1 MAVVVVSAFALTIQI
16 FIVTTTETQKSC
28 YGKIDTEGLPS
39 VSEAITGAAGE
50 GDARRWTYGRQKIMG
65 LHPSQATSCTE
76 QRNFFAFLR
85 SKSLCCSVA
94 LRGELHWRNERQQ
107 RMHHCDAKLEQEE
120 GSKPN
125 PLKAKLESA

>member
-1 MAVVVVSAFALTIQI
+1 MAVVVVSDFALTIQI

-65 LHPSQATSCTE
+65 LHPSQATSVPNKET
-76 QRNFFAFLR
+76 FLR
-85 SKSLCCSVA
+85 SYGQSHFAVL
-94 LRGELHWRNERQQ
+94 
-107 RMHHCDAKLEQEE
+107 
-120 GSKPN
+120 
-125 PLKAKLESA
+125 